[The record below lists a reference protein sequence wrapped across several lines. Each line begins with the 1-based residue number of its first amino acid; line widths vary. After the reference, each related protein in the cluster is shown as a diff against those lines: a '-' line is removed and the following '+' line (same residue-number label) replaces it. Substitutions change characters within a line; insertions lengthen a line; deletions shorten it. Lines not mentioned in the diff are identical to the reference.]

1 MMVSMLFLSVGHIL
15 ELMAGHRIEN
25 KRERFPFK
33 GPFFPVSF
41 FNLDAESV
49 ASDFSFARFDSEH
62 LAEPQWVWNKD
73 KPTVAGQEKNS
84 KQQNYSESTDSRENI
99 KEEDFGNKVFDVSS
113 MDDPKDTFVNFTL
126 SDDFLDADK
135 DRSKNIK
142 HIRNTESI
150 KIDVN
155 NTTKDDVLFNTIE
168 DNITVDDDHGLPF
181 LGEIDE
187 NAEAGGV
194 KCLS

>member
-1 MMVSMLFLSVGHIL
+1 M
-15 ELMAGHRIEN
+15 
-25 KRERFPFK
+25 
-33 GPFFPVSF
+33 
-41 FNLDAESV
+41 
-49 ASDFSFARFDSEH
+49 
-62 LAEPQWVWNKD
+62 
-73 KPTVAGQEKNS
+73 AGQEKNI

-113 MDDPKDTFVNFTL
+113 MDAPKDTFVNSTL

>member
-1 MMVSMLFLSVGHIL
+1 M
-15 ELMAGHRIEN
+15 EN
-25 KRERFPFK
+25 KRDRFPFK

-73 KPTVAGQEKNS
+73 KPTVARQEKNI
-84 KQQNYSESTDSRENI
+84 KQQQNSESNDSSENI
-99 KEEDFGNKVFDVSS
+99 KEEEFGNKVFDVSS
-113 MDDPKDTFVNFTL
+113 MDATKDTFINYTT
-126 SDDFLDADK
+126 SDEFLDADK
-135 DRSKNIK
+135 DRSKNIT
-142 HIRNTESI
+142 HIENTESI

-155 NTTKDDVLFNTIE
+155 NKTKDDVLINTIE
-168 DNITVDDDHGLPF
+168 DNITVDDDQVLPF

-187 NAEAGGV
+187 NPEAGE
-194 KCLS
+194 